1 LTRLGASDV
10 ARLEAATRTLR
21 ALDYEHGGG
30 ACASA
35 VLAQLTTGRRL
46 LGDAVSPDVA
56 ARLQLALADL
66 HNLAGWISFD
76 LGRAEAAQAHFRA
89 ALDLADAADNQS
101 LAANVRY
108 RLGRVHLHHGRVDE
122 ALHEFDASAHVAGA
136 TGSELELAIVDAN
149 RAWAHAKRGDAVQAE
164 WFLAAAHESFAAG
177 DPESAPDWARFFTA
191 ADLTGMT
198 GTVHA
203 SLAEAGDVR
212 HAEQA
217 VPALLEAIEGYGE
230 AMARSRVFGTIELAV
245 SALLAGEVDAG
256 VDAGNDAV
264 RQAIPIRSVR
274 TADRMR
280 PLRRAAHARPDHEGA
295 QELVRRVEAFSA
307 GCG

>member
-1 LTRLGASDV
+1 MTRLGASDA

-46 LGDAVSPDVA
+46 LGDTVSPDVA

-76 LGRAEAAQAHFRA
+76 LGRAEAAKAHFHA

-101 LAANVRY
+101 LAANVHY
-108 RLGRVHLHHGRVDE
+108 RLGRVHLHHDRIAD
-122 ALHEFDASAHVAGA
+122 ALSEFDASARVAGA
-136 TGSELELAIVDAN
+136 SGAELELAIVDAN
-149 RAWAHAKRGDAVQAE
+149 RAWAHAKRGDAEQAE
-164 WFLAAAHESFAAG
+164 RFLASAHDAFAAAE
-177 DPESAPDWARFFTA
+177 PERAPDWARFFSA

-212 HAEQA
+212 HVEQA
-217 VPALLEAIEGYGE
+217 VPALREAVNGYGE
-230 AMARSRVFGTIELAV
+230 DMARSRVFGMIELAV
-245 SALLAGEVDAG
+245 STLLAGEVDAG
-256 VDAGNDAV
+256 VEAGNEAV
-264 RQAIPIRSVR
+264 GQAVPIRSAR
-274 TADRMR
+274 TADRMA
-280 PLRRAAHARPDHEGA
+280 PLRRAASARPDHDGA
-295 QELVRRVEAFSA
+295 RELARRVEAFGA
-307 GCG
+307 A